1 MSIFLA
7 LLVLGLVFIIVI
19 LLKSRQ
25 GDQSNQSL
33 ASELRPYVSKTP
45 LTPTET
51 IFYHR
56 LVASLPDFI
65 VLAQVQLSSFLKVD
79 TSQTNNQ
86 TYNKWFNPIAQQ
98 SIDYLI
104 CKKDFTIVAAVEL
117 DDKSH
122 LGTKAIKQDNKKTN
136 NLDAAKVTL
145 IRWHAEAM
153 PQPEEIKQVFLTLTQ
168 NSHSEISDHNEWL
181 ADTQQSYFSR
191 PKNQPASLPKTLAFG
206 AVLIGIIIWG
216 STARLGN
223 FSKVVSPITQN
234 VQNLNAQVLQKLPVN
249 AYQELLDRQ
258 QRDRNAQD
266 EVARQKHT
274 AQQLL
279 NQQQEQQRALQVSED
294 ALKEEV
300 WNRDYK
306 KGVEC
311 SNSENMV
318 TCGNKF
324 IQARQRFEQYWESK
338 HKF

>member
-7 LLVLGLVFIIVI
+7 LLVLGLVFIVVF
-19 LLKSRQ
+19 LLKNTQ
-25 GDQSNQSL
+25 AGQSNQFL
-33 ASELRPYVSKTP
+33 VSELRPYVSKSP

-51 IFYHR
+51 LFYHR
-56 LVASLPDFI
+56 LVESLPDFI

-79 TSQTNNQ
+79 KTQTNNQ

-122 LGTKAIKQDNKKTN
+122 LSTKAIKQDNKKTN
-136 NLDAAKVTL
+136 NLEAAKVTL

-153 PQPEEIKQVFLTLTQ
+153 PQPEEIKQVFIRLIQ
-168 NSHSEISDHNEWL
+168 NTNSEVPLKNEWL

-191 PKNQPASLPKTLAFG
+191 PKNQAVSLPKTLAFG

-216 STARLGN
+216 STAI
-223 FSKVVSPITQN
+223 FSTFSGAVPPITQG
-234 VQNLNAQVLQKLPVN
+234 VKSLNAQILQKPPVS

-258 QRDRNAQD
+258 EQDRNAQD
-266 EVARQKHT
+266 EVIRQKHA

-279 NQQQEQQRALQVSED
+279 SQQQEQQRVLQVSED

-311 SNSENMV
+311 SSAENMV

-324 IQARQRFEQYWESK
+324 IQARQKFEQSWESK